1 MEEIKNNASQDSE
14 ETNVMDGAVDVLG
27 KQTGLLD
34 NTLKLMDGKFGGG
47 FYVRY
52 IYDIGRGC
60 GWLQLLIEYPTGT
73 VQTQLLC
80 KNVCKAT
87 SYEEDGLG
95 EVEGIS
101 YDRLCSGEKTIFK
114 PHLADSLRNG
124 LYDIVRVYERPD
136 MPIPMKAIWQRIVE
150 NNADIP
156 VMELSVKCSL
166 QDVYDALIERAET
179 LIERDISRIG
189 KGCVLLT
196 KKEVE
201 DTVSEL
207 GYSLQE
213 IRTEFAV
220 RGLWVTDKNSGS
232 YQKTKKLNGATKRF
246 YALKTELTA
255 PKVAG
260 GKVVEN
266 VDYTEKIPPT
276 KESAE
281 IYQLQQEL
289 ASMKKQRDDMIQIV
303 CERVPDLTQQEI
315 MDTLL

>member
-156 VMELSVKCSL
+156 VTELSVKCSL

-179 LIERDISRIG
+179 LIEGDISRMG

-220 RGLWVTDKNSGS
+220 RGLWVTDKNSGG

-246 YALKTELTA
+246 YALKTELTT

-266 VDYTEKIPPT
+266 VDYTENVPPT
-276 KESAE
+276 QESAE
-281 IYQLQQEL
+281 INKLEQEL
-289 ASMKKQRDDMIQIV
+289 ASMKEQRNELAQIL

-315 MDTLL
+315 METLL